1 MTEFKVSAITD
12 IRTEGGM
19 LLAVAGTSG
28 TAIAGMKPNRRKHYG
43 LVPVRWGGRRAFW
56 VEGDKLKTRF
66 NLGPCITPLPSED
79 PRILLPEIDGEYGFD
94 FGRNLRSF
102 RKAKNLSQEELARR
116 MAKAGAGR
124 ISQTSI
130 SNWERREDCPSG
142 EFLKAAAVVL
152 EVPVFS
158 FFLQLDCPETTSCLA
173 YVQQLKDLLCG
184 GTNVKRGSIRRAVI
198 A

>member
-1 MTEFKVSAITD
+1 MIEFKVSARED
-12 IRTEGGM
+12 IRTENGM

-28 TAIAGMKPNRRKHYG
+28 TAIANLKPNRRKHYG
-43 LVPVRWGGRRAFW
+43 LVPVRWSGRRAFW
-56 VEGDKLKTRF
+56 VERDKLQTRF
-66 NLGPCITPLPSED
+66 NLDRCITPPPSED
-79 PRILLPEIDGEYGFD
+79 PRLTLPDADGEYDFD
-94 FGRNLRSF
+94 FGRNLRMF
-102 RKAKNLSQEELARR
+102 RRAKNLSQEELARR
-116 MAKAGAGR
+116 MARAGAGR

-158 FFLQLDCPETTSCLA
+158 FFLQMDCPETTSCLA

-184 GTNVKRGSIRRAVI
+184 SADVRRKPVRRA
-198 A
+198 ATA